1 MAEVKALIR
10 VQLCCGC
17 EAARQKLEEE
27 LARCGFECVREGGD
41 VILAVA
47 AAMRGGWQ
55 SRLAELTR
63 RTDAGVVA
71 LVQSCDRQAA
81 ERGLEGSG
89 VAVLPGDAPAEI
101 LAEVL
106 RTAAKTG
113 ERLCAVRDELCRTR
127 EKLRGEKIVARAKLL
142 LVERRG
148 MTESE
153 AHRRIEKAAMDG
165 RTTRCEIALAILK
178 EYGF

>member
-1 MAEVKALIR
+1 M
-10 VQLCCGC
+10 
-17 EAARQKLEEE
+17 
-27 LARCGFECVREGGD
+27 
-41 VILAVA
+41 
-47 AAMRGGWQ
+47 
-55 SRLAELTR
+55 
-63 RTDAGVVA
+63 
-71 LVQSCDRQAA
+71 
-81 ERGLEGSG
+81 
-89 VAVLPGDAPAEI
+89 LPGDAPAEI